1 VPGEDPLHIS
11 QYARALIPSIQGT
24 DPLHLNIVA
33 TCKHYLGYDMEDWG
47 GHERYGYD
55 AKITTQD
62 LVEYYL
68 PTFKAC
74 VRDAK
79 GASLM
84 VSGLFPPHESRWTES
99 YRRPRT
105 TLSMASRCQ
114 PVVTSLAKSLAAA
127 GALTSSTTMSPLTV
141 TR

>member
-1 VPGEDPLHIS
+1 VNPFRDPRWGRGQEVPGEDPLHIS
-11 QYARALIPSIQGT
+11 QYARALIPAIQGT
-24 DPLHLNIVA
+24 DPLHLDLVA
-33 TCKHYLGYDMEDWG
+33 TCKHYLGYDMENWG

-84 VSGLFPPHESRWTES
+84 VGEA
-99 YRRPRT
+99 
-105 TLSMASRCQ
+105 ASF
-114 PVVTSLAKSLAAA
+114 LAT
-127 GALTSSTTMSPLTV
+127 GALTEA
-141 TR
+141 